1 MSLLICAAS
10 SLETELVKCLIS
22 HGADIKAVD
31 SHNKT
36 ALHYSASFKFYNDNS
51 DILISHDVDINA
63 KDDMGKTALH
73 LAAESQNIELAFILI
88 SHGADPYIKDMFGD
102 TPLDIATKKR
112 NQELIDELIPPK
124 EEQ

>member
-1 MSLLICAAS
+1 
-10 SLETELVKCLIS
+10 
-22 HGADIKAVD
+22 
-31 SHNKT
+31 
-36 ALHYSASFKFYNDNS
+36 
-51 DILISHDVDINA
+51 
-63 KDDMGKTALH
+63 MGKTALH